1 MWWLLSTLGVE
12 MKIKVKDR
20 EFEVSEAVGVSIV
33 ALQSDHGREIKALK
47 DSVASKDA
55 ELKAVQDSNEELQ
68 AKYDKLN
75 NSTLLALV
83 VDKAFSVDA
92 TFKTELTDP
101 YEIMREVAG
110 VEDGKDNVYLR
121 AYFDSYIDAK
131 IEAENKR
138 ILDKQKNNDSTSI
151 PDDYYNKKRGKQ

>member
-1 MWWLLSTLGVE
+1 
-12 MKIKVKDR
+12 MKVKVKDR

-33 ALQSDHGREIKALK
+33 ALQSDYGREVKALK

-55 ELKAVQDSNEELQ
+55 ELKAVRDRNENLQ
-68 AKYDKLN
+68 KKYDELN

-83 VDKAFSVDA
+83 IDKALSVDA

-110 VEDGKDNVYLR
+110 VKDGKDNVYLR

-138 ILDKQKNNDSTSI
+138 ILDKQKNNNGTSI
-151 PDDYYNKKRGKQ
+151 PDDYYNKKGGKQ